1 MKLLNILLALLLIP
15 LVTGAPD
22 EAMGRVT
29 KVVDGDTIDVALQ
42 EHDSRITEDLIRVRL
57 ADIDTP
63 EVRGPKA
70 GAAGKDASTYTKTW
84 LLSRYVFLDLDNKTG
99 KDPYGRWVAMVYL
112 SEDGKPGRN
121 FNKMLVDAGHAVIE
135 DFKNNE
141 FDPGKWWNSAVIS
154 QPAIPQAW

>member
-1 MKLLNILLALLLIP
+1 MKPINVLLVLFLIP
-15 LVTGAPD
+15 LVAGAPD

-29 KVVDGDTIDVALQ
+29 RVVDGDTIDVALQ
-42 EHDSRITEDLIRVRL
+42 EHDNRIIEDLIRVRL

-70 GAAGKDASTYTKTW
+70 CAAGKDASAYTKTW
-84 LLSRYVFLDLDNKTG
+84 LLSNYIFLDLDNKTG
-99 KDPYGRWVAMVYL
+99 KDPYGRWVAVVYL

-121 FNKMLVDAGHAVIE
+121 FNKMLVDSGNAIIE

-141 FDPGKWWNSAVIS
+141 FGPETWWN
-154 QPAIPQAW
+154 